1 VATGAA
7 VSRVCQRRSQPAIAR
22 GGQNAY
28 LSGPY
33 DSRPRLWTR
42 RARIAAWLDAVCSKD
57 HDTLALRLR
66 EIADGVA
73 VIVGEQ
79 INSREGESIGLFL
92 ERRIPARRQLDRS
105 RATAVASSTR
115 KRITDIVLSLAGLI
129 ALSPILALI
138 ALAILLDSGLPV
150 LYGQRRVAMDRRRDG
165 RRDRSGRTFVC
176 WKFRTMVRGADGLRE
191 PLASRN
197 VAPFPAF
204 KIHND
209 PRVTRVGYLLRRSSL
224 DELPQLWNVLRG
236 EMSLVGPRPPLPEEA
251 AAYDD
256 FAMQRL
262 WVRPG
267 LTCFWQ
273 IENRE
278 SKGSL
283 RFEDWVQRD
292 LAYIENWDIGLDLK
306 LIARTMAAVA
316 RMTGQ

>member
-1 VATGAA
+1 LVEEVVRASDTAFNAA
-7 VSRVCQRRSQPAIAR
+7 MWNTAVDDSARVPSR
-22 GGQNAY
+22 
-28 LSGPY
+28 L
-33 DSRPRLWTR
+33 
-42 RARIAAWLDAVCSKD
+42 
-57 HDTLALRLR
+57 
-66 EIADGVA
+66 
-73 VIVGEQ
+73 
-79 INSREGESIGLFL
+79 
-92 ERRIPARRQLDRS
+92 QLDRS
-105 RATAVASSTR
+105 RAVTVASSKR
-115 KRITDIVLSLAGLI
+115 KRVTDIALSLLGLI

-138 ALAILLDSGLPV
+138 ALAILLDSGRPI
-150 LYGQRRVAMDRRRDG
+150 LYGQRRIAMDRRRGG
-165 RRDRSGRTFVC
+165 RRNPRERTFVC